1 MITGM
6 EIISHVEYGL
16 GPLSVVLLIACHV
29 MRYRRVA
36 RALPATSFGLAR
48 RVRCGSATS
57 Y

>member
-16 GPLSVVLLIACHV
+16 GPLSVVLLIACHI